1 MRKPTGSSG
10 IDDFTAKCQS
20 LNRNLYQIEEGEAFG
35 DDNDEDPD
43 FQDDHISSD
52 SESDAADNETDGMA
66 EDEDP
71 ILLLLKYQKQ
81 RIRSFRP
88 VRTVLA
94 RNCP

>member
-35 DDNDEDPD
+35 DDKNEDPD

-52 SESDAADNETDGMA
+52 SESDTADNETDGIA
-66 EDEDP
+66 EERASSRR
-71 ILLLLKYQKQ
+71 K
-81 RIRSFRP
+81 S
-88 VRTVLA
+88 
-94 RNCP
+94 